1 MATNFRPALPFSVPL
16 LLLLPTITKSNGVRV
31 KSYDDAN
38 GILIYG
44 TFKTYGGTDQTVN
57 GVYSVVDTAEIVT
70 WFRPDITSDCVIA
83 LAETGARY
91 EIAETGARYE
101 IMGEPEN
108 IDRRNQFLKLKV
120 QRVKG
125 GA

>member
-1 MATNFRPALPFSVPL
+1 MAASFRPSLPFSVPL

-31 KSYDDAN
+31 KTYDDKT
-38 GILIYG
+38 GVLIFG
-44 TFKTYGGTDQTVN
+44 TFKTYGGTDQTID

-70 WFRPDITSDCVIA
+70 WYRPDITSDCVIA
-83 LAETGARY
+83 LADSGERY
-91 EIAETGARYE
+91 EILGQ
-101 IMGEPEN
+101 PEN

>member
-1 MATNFRPALPFSVPL
+1 MAIEYRPALPFSTPL
-16 LLLLPTITKSNGVRV
+16 ILLKPTYQTIQGVRTKV
-31 KSYDDAN
+31 LPDVED

-44 TFKTYGGTDQTVN
+44 SFKTYGGTDQTID

-70 WFRPDITSDCVIA
+70 WYRPDITSDCVIA
-83 LAETGARY
+83 LADSGERY
-91 EIAETGARYE
+91 EILGQ
-101 IMGEPEN
+101 PEN

>member
-1 MATNFRPALPFSVPL
+1 MAASFRPSLPFSVPL

-31 KSYDDAN
+31 KNYDNAN
-38 GILIYG
+38 GILIFG
-44 TFKTYGGTDQTVN
+44 TFKTYGGTDQTID

-70 WFRPDITSDCVIA
+70 WYRPDITSDCVIA
-83 LAETGARY
+83 LADSGERY
-91 EIAETGARYE
+91 EILGQ
-101 IMGEPEN
+101 PEN

>member
-1 MATNFRPALPFSVPL
+1 MAASFRPSLPFSVPL

-31 KSYDDAN
+31 KTYDNAN
-38 GILIYG
+38 GILIFG
-44 TFKTYGGTDQTVN
+44 TFKTYGGTDQTID

-70 WFRPDITSDCVIA
+70 WYRPDIKSDCVIA
-83 LAETGARY
+83 LADSGERY
-91 EIAETGARYE
+91 EILGQ
-101 IMGEPEN
+101 PEN

>member
-1 MATNFRPALPFSVPL
+1 MAASFRPSLPFSVPL

-31 KSYDDAN
+31 KTYDNAN
-38 GILIYG
+38 GILIFG
-44 TFKTYGGTDQTVN
+44 TFKTYGGTDQTID

-70 WFRPDITSDCVIA
+70 WYRPDITSDCVIA
-83 LAETGARY
+83 LAESGARY
-91 EIAETGARYE
+91 EILGQ
-101 IMGEPEN
+101 PEN

>member
-1 MATNFRPALPFSVPL
+1 MAASFRPSLPFSVPL

-31 KSYDDAN
+31 KNYDNAN
-38 GILIYG
+38 GILIFG
-44 TFKTYGGTDQTVN
+44 TFKTYGGTDQTID

-70 WFRPDITSDCVIA
+70 WYRPDITRDCVIA
-83 LAETGARY
+83 LADSGERY
-91 EIAETGARYE
+91 EILGQ
-101 IMGEPEN
+101 PEN

>member
-1 MATNFRPALPFSVPL
+1 MAASFQPSLPFSVPL

-31 KSYDDAN
+31 KTYDDKS
-38 GILIYG
+38 GILIFG
-44 TFKTYGGTDQTVN
+44 TFKTYGGTDSTID

-70 WFRPDITSDCVIA
+70 WYRPDITSDCVIA
-83 LAETGARY
+83 LADDTSAK
-91 EIAETGARYE
+91 YE
-101 IMGEPEN
+101 IMGTPEN

>member
-16 LLLLPTITKSNGVRV
+16 LLLLPTIKKTVGVTV
-31 KSYDDAN
+31 KNVDVED

-70 WFRPDITSDCVIA
+70 WYRPDITSNCIIA
-83 LAETGARY
+83 LADTGARY
-91 EIAETGARYE
+91 EIL
-101 IMGEPEN
+101 GEPEN

>member
-1 MATNFRPALPFSVPL
+1 MAIFKPALPFSVPL
-16 LLLLPTITKSNGVRV
+16 LLLRPTITKSVGVRV
-31 KSYDDAN
+31 KNADVEA

-44 TFKTYGGTDQTVN
+44 TFKTYGGTDQTIN

-70 WFRPDITSDCVIA
+70 WYRPDITSECLIA
-83 LAETGARY
+83 LAENPSARY
-91 EIAETGARYE
+91 EIL
-101 IMGEPEN
+101 GEPEN
-108 IDRRNQFLKLKV
+108 IDRRNQYMKLKV

>member
-1 MATNFRPALPFSVPL
+1 MANNFRPALPFNVPL
-16 LLLLPTITKSNGVRV
+16 LLLLPAVTKSYGVNKKTV
-31 KSYDDAN
+31 DNEN

-44 TFKTYGGTDQTVN
+44 TFKTYGGTDQTVD
-57 GVYSVVDTAEIVT
+57 GFYSVIDTAEIVT
-70 WFRPDITSDCVIA
+70 WYRPDITSNCLIA
-83 LAETGARY
+83 LAETGAQF
-91 EIAETGARYE
+91 EIL
-101 IMGEPEN
+101 GEPEN

>member
-1 MATNFRPALPFSVPL
+1 MANNFRPALPFSVPL
-16 LLLLPTITKSNGVRV
+16 LLLLPTITKTGGVRV

-83 LAETGARY
+83 LAD
-91 EIAETGARYE
+91 TGARYE

>member
-1 MATNFRPALPFSVPL
+1 MAASFRPSLPFSVPL

-31 KSYDDAN
+31 KTYDDKT
-38 GILIYG
+38 GVLIYG
-44 TFKTYGGTDQTVN
+44 TFKTYGGTDQTID

-70 WFRPDITSDCVIA
+70 WYRPDITSDCVIA
-83 LAETGARY
+83 LAESGARY
-91 EIAETGARYE
+91 EILGQ
-101 IMGEPEN
+101 PEN

>member
-1 MATNFRPALPFSVPL
+1 MAASFRPSLPFSVPL

-31 KSYDDAN
+31 KTYDNAN
-38 GILIYG
+38 GILIFG
-44 TFKTYGGTDQTVN
+44 TFKTYGGTDQTID

-70 WFRPDITSDCVIA
+70 WYRPDITSDCVIA
-83 LAETGARY
+83 LADSGERY
-91 EIAETGARYE
+91 EILGQ
-101 IMGEPEN
+101 PEN

>member
-1 MATNFRPALPFSVPL
+1 MAACFRPSLPFSVPL

-31 KSYDDAN
+31 KTYDNAN
-38 GILIYG
+38 GILIFG
-44 TFKTYGGTDQTVN
+44 TFKTYGGTDQTID

-70 WFRPDITSDCVIA
+70 WYRPDITSDCVIA
-83 LAETGARY
+83 LADSGERY
-91 EIAETGARYE
+91 EILGQ
-101 IMGEPEN
+101 PEN

>member
-16 LLLLPTITKSNGVRV
+16 LLLLPTITKSNGVPV
-31 KSYDDAN
+31 KSFDDAN

-57 GVYSVVDTAEIVT
+57 GLYSVVDTAEIVT
-70 WFRPDITSDCVIA
+70 WYRPDITSNCVIA
-83 LAETGARY
+83 LAD
-91 EIAETGARYE
+91 TGARYE

>member
-1 MATNFRPALPFSVPL
+1 MANDFRPALPFSVPL
-16 LLLLPTITKSNGVRV
+16 LLLLPTITKSGGVRKKNV
-31 KSYDDAN
+31 DEKN

-44 TFKTYGGTDQTVN
+44 TFKTYGGTDQTVD

-70 WFRPDITSDCVIA
+70 WYRPDITSDCIIA
-83 LAETGARY
+83 LADTGEQY
-91 EIAETGARYE
+91 EILGQ
-101 IMGEPEN
+101 PEN
-108 IDRRNQFLKLKV
+108 INRRNQFLKLKV

>member
-1 MATNFRPALPFSVPL
+1 MAASFRPSLPFSVPL

-31 KSYDDAN
+31 KTYDKAN
-38 GILIYG
+38 GILIFG
-44 TFKTYGGTDQTVN
+44 TFKTYGGTDQTID

-70 WFRPDITSDCVIA
+70 WYRPDITSDCVIA
-83 LAETGARY
+83 LADSGERY
-91 EIAETGARYE
+91 EILGQ
-101 IMGEPEN
+101 PEN